1 MSDTVFVG
9 IDVSKDTLE
18 VACWPPGIAQ
28 CFANDEAGIEALGA
42 ALAGFQV
49 ALIVLEATGGY
60 EREPACALEAAGL
73 PVAVLNPRQARDFAK
88 AMGVLAKTDRIDA
101 QLLAQWAE
109 VLWRSP
115 KREQLLKPLADAE
128 QQRLQALVQ
137 RRRQLVGM
145 LVAERQR
152 LSISHRAARPSIEV
166 LIIAIK
172 AQIDDVEGQLN
183 AHVARHHAALRAL
196 LESASGIGATTAATL
211 IAGLPE
217 LGKLSRQHISALVGI
232 APLNRD
238 SGKKRGKRRIFG
250 GRPDIRA
257 ALYMATLAATRF
269 NPPIRRFYLRLV
281 EAGKPKKVALVAAM
295 RKLLT
300 ILNAMVRSG
309 KPWDESLH
317 GT

>member
-1 MSDTVFVG
+1 MSDPVFVG

-18 VACWPPGIAQ
+18 VACWPAGIAQ
-28 CFANDEAGIEALGA
+28 CFANDEAGAQALGT
-42 ALAGFQV
+42 ALAGYDV

-60 EREPACALEAAGL
+60 EREPACVLAAAGL

-128 QQRLQALVQ
+128 QQHLQALVQ

-152 LSISHRAARPSIEV
+152 LSISHRAARPSIEA
-166 LIIAIK
+166 LITAIK
-172 AQIDDVEGQLN
+172 AQIDDVEGQLS
-183 AHVARHHAALRAL
+183 AHVARHHAALSAL
-196 LESASGIGATTAATL
+196 LETTRGIATTTATAL

-217 LGKLSRQHISALVGI
+217 LGKLSRQHISALVGV

-238 SGKKRGKRRIFG
+238 SGKKRGRRCIFG
-250 GRPDIRA
+250 GRPDVRT

-269 NPPIRRFYLRLV
+269 NPHIHRFYQRLLD
-281 EAGKPKKVALVAAM
+281 AGKPKKVALIAAM

-309 KPWDESLH
+309 KPWDDSLH
-317 GT
+317 GA